1 MATNYPTSLDSYS
14 TKASG
19 NTIAEGHI
27 NDPQDAIE
35 AIEAKVGI
43 DASTPIDARVLCG
56 NGVGDSAWEQVNLA
70 DAVTGTLPVANGGT
84 GSTSGWVFG
93 AWTTQQ
99 NDVGGAGVANYT
111 KDLIYLAATDG
122 FVLAEASGA
131 GETAC
136 GVTGYT
142 DSSNPPTTIRIVS
155 SKATGGGGPSMNT
168 SITMPVKKGDYWKV
182 AATGTVS
189 RIIWMPI
196 GS

>member
-122 FVLAEASGA
+122 FL
-131 GETAC
+131 TARVE
-136 GVTGYT
+136 GTAKIVAGYT
-142 DSSNPPTTIRIVS
+142 DGSNPPTTLRVHNGTDIVTS
-155 SKATGGGGPSMNT
+155 NSQH
-168 SITMPVKKGDYWKV
+168 SITMPVKKGDYWKI
-182 AATGTVS
+182 TSDDTPT
-189 RIIWMPI
+189 IYWMPI